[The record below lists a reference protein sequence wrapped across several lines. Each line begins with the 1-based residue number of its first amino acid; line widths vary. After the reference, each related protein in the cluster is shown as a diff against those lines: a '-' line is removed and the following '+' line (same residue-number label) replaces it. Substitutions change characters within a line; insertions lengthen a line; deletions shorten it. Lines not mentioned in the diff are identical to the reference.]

1 MQISC
6 FTQGLL
12 YLEQGDKV
20 VLYLILFYHFILSFY
35 PRSASRTAARQ
46 ASSTPAL
53 DEHSLASSNLL
64 GTGSKSYLFKYIFN
78 KLNVTIKHT
87 LFRCDSIS

>member
-20 VLYLILFYHFILSFY
+20 AFIMLIVFIFLSKVSLKDSS
-35 PRSASRTAARQ
+35 PASKVDSGLGRTFFGIVK
-46 ASSTPAL
+46 L
-53 DEHSLASSNLL
+53 
-64 GTGSKSYLFKYIFN
+64 TGDWI
-78 KLNVTIKHT
+78 
-87 LFRCDSIS
+87 